1 MKRMT
6 RMFLSIV
13 LLAGLL
19 WPCTTVYKNPTAV
32 IDVNKTEVTPGTRL
46 YFDGSNSHDNDENGN
61 SIAYYEWYIDD
72 SDTPKR
78 GFQKGRI
85 RLSVQYNQGLYCQ
98 TDGAR

>member
-46 YFDGSNSHDNDENGN
+46 YFDGSNSHATG
-61 SIAYYEWYIDD
+61 SSPAQAMMKTAIPLPIT
-72 SDTPKR
+72 S
-78 GFQKGRI
+78 
-85 RLSVQYNQGLYCQ
+85 GL
-98 TDGAR
+98 